1 MSLKIFSNS
10 LTFSK
15 FLLKTSLKHR
25 GIYAQK
31 IYRGLN
37 NESYPPPIDISNLQT
52 MQDIKDKLFKIM
64 GLSGKFEH
72 EDRQWLSE
80 YLPKEQNELPPRSMN
95 DSYDRA
101 IVPLSTDLALQNK
114 YTTTFKGLRMG
125 RLLEDMDHFAVWIVM
140 KHIYNPKQPLDVPT
154 PYVVV
159 TLLVDDVIINAN
171 RFPDKDLIISGQV
184 TYVGKTS
191 LEITLW
197 LEQIHGNRF
206 ERITRAHFVFVAR
219 DPTNTS
225 SVMVNNLVPVGE
237 REKNLMIL
245 SAKKNED
252 RKMARQNSILNKMPT
267 PEEQSLIYETFL
279 KTVDQ
284 KEPIIGNTVLP
295 AASVWMDDT
304 KIETNILCHP
314 EDRNLHN
321 TVFGGYLMRVA
332 TELAFLVA
340 SVHSKTRVA
349 SQAINSITFRKP
361 VPIGSRLKLI
371 GKICYTSGRVMIVEI
386 IAKVEEMESKKSL
399 TSNSFYH
406 VFVAPNNVDAVLP
419 KNYHDSMLYIDGRR
433 RYLDFVAHL
442 EKGQTSE
449 K

>member
-1 MSLKIFSNS
+1 MKKSLR
-10 LTFSK
+10 
-15 FLLKTSLKHR
+15 H
-25 GIYAQK
+25 GICMQQ
-31 IYRGLN
+31 IYRSWKN
-37 NESYPPPIDISNLQT
+37 DAHPPPLDISNLQT
-52 MQDIKDKLFKIM
+52 MEDIKLKLFNIM
-64 GLSGKFEH
+64 GLSGKYEN
-72 EDRQWLSE
+72 EDRKWLSE
-80 YLPKEQNELPPRSMN
+80 YLPKDQSELPARSMN
-95 DSYDRA
+95 DSFDRA
-101 IVPLSTDLALQNK
+101 IVPLSTDLSLQNK
-114 YTTTFKGLRMG
+114 YTTTFKGLRIG

-140 KHIYNPKQPLDVPT
+140 KHIYNPKQPTDVPT

-184 TYVGKTS
+184 THVGKTS
-191 LEITLW
+191 MEVTLW
-197 LEQIHGNRF
+197 LEQLNDGKF

-225 SVMVNNLVPVGE
+225 SVMVNHLEPVGE

-252 RKMARQNSILNKMPT
+252 RKRARQNSILNKMPT
-267 PEEQSLIYETFL
+267 PEEQSLIYETFM
-279 KTVDQ
+279 KTVDG
-284 KEPIIGNTVLP
+284 KEPMIGNKVLP
-295 AASVWMDDT
+295 ASSVWMDDT
-304 KIETNILCHP
+304 EIETNILCHP

-340 SVHSKTRVA
+340 SVHSKTRVK

-361 VPIGSRLKLI
+361 VPIGSKLKLI

-386 IAKVEEMESKKSL
+386 IAKVDEIESKKSL

-419 KNYHDSMLYIDGRR
+419 QNYHDSMLYIDGRR
-433 RYLDFVAHL
+433 RYLDFIAHL
-442 EKGQTSE
+442 ENGQL
-449 K
+449 